1 MKIKAI
7 FFDIDGTLVSIKTHA
22 ILPSAKQAIQA
33 ARRQGVKVFIATGRP
48 GLFIDNL
55 EDLEYDGIIETNGA
69 HCAFA
74 DGTVISHHPI
84 PKADVR
90 RMNDYQ
96 RTHDLPVV
104 YAAHDELFITHHTD
118 TSDMIFGMLNLKR
131 PPLGRMEQALEMDIV
146 QIIAFFG
153 TAEEPYLMENVLT
166 GCVAQRWHP
175 TFADVIARGCDK
187 ATGIDETI
195 RHLGI
200 SLEETMAFGDGG
212 NDVGMLSHVGLG
224 VAMGNASDMVKRHA
238 RYVTSDVD
246 EDGVARALERFV
258 L

>member
-22 ILPSAKQAIQA
+22 ILSSAKQAVQA
-33 ARRQGVKVFIATGRP
+33 VRRKGVKVFIATGRP

-69 HCAFA
+69 HCELT

-84 PKADVR
+84 PQADVK
-90 RMNDYQ
+90 RMNEYQ
-96 RTHDLPVV
+96 LAHDLPVV
-104 YAAHDELFITHHTD
+104 YAAHDELFITSHTP
-118 TSDMIFGMLNLKR
+118 TSDMIFRMLNLD
-131 PPLGRMEQALEMDIV
+131 PPQLGRMEHALQMDIL
-146 QIIAFFG
+146 QIIAFFD
-153 TAEEPYLMENVLT
+153 TQEEPFLMEHVLP

-175 TFADVIARGCDK
+175 TFADVIAKGCDK
-187 ATGIDETI
+187 STGIDETI

-200 SLEETMAFGDGG
+200 SLEDTMAFGDGG
-212 NDVGMLSHVGLG
+212 NDVGMLGHVGLG
-224 VAMGNASDMVKRHA
+224 VAMGNASDYVKQYA
-238 RYVTSDVD
+238 DYVTADVD

>member
-1 MKIKAI
+1 MKVKAI

-22 ILPSAKQAIQA
+22 ILPSAKQAIRA

-69 HCAFA
+69 HCELT

-84 PKADVR
+84 PQQDVK
-90 RMNDYQ
+90 RMTEYQ
-96 RTHDLPVV
+96 LTHDLPVV
-104 YAAHDELFITHHTD
+104 YAAHDELFITSHTP
-118 TSDMIFGMLNLKR
+118 TSDMIFRMLNLT
-131 PPLGRMEQALEMDIV
+131 PPQLGHMEHALEMDIL
-146 QIIAFFG
+146 QIIAFFNSQ
-153 TAEEPYLMENVLT
+153 EEPFLMDQVLP

-175 TFADVIARGCDK
+175 TFADVIAKDCDK
-187 ATGIDETI
+187 STGIDETI

-212 NDVGMLSHVGLG
+212 NDVGMLAHVGLG
-224 VAMGNASDMVKRHA
+224 VAMGNASDAVKQYA
-238 RYVTSDVD
+238 DYVTADVD